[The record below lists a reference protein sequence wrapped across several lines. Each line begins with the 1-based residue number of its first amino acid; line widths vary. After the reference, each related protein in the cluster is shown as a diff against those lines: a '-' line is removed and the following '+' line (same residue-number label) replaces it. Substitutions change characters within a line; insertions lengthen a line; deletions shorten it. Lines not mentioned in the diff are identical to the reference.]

1 MKIKSQVRSMFQPL
15 QRCLLPLCAAALLAS
30 TPAFAQSTWTGL
42 GADNNWSTSGNWDV
56 APTFPTNLIF
66 AGTTQLNPNND
77 LTGGSFGVEVGT
89 NSGSAITFDAA
100 AGAFTLGGN
109 PITLKGGVNFNGNP
123 ATVVTQTISMPI
135 YLNGQNAEFN
145 TPSNGVFYVN
155 GGIAGVT
162 ANAISLSGYGRTILG
177 GVNSFQSGVYV
188 AGGTLQLDVDNAIN
202 SSAGAW
208 GVADYTGPGP
218 AILDLAG
225 HTQTSY
231 LYLQLGNT
239 VPLTNGLQN
248 LVIDSVGGGK
258 LITAGNQII
267 AAPGGSDN
275 YNGLNGL
282 ATIAC
287 DLQLGSTFVGFYL
300 GHNPSNQVD
309 LLISGGI
316 TNTGTFCLFYG
327 NQNSEAPGVV
337 EITSTN
343 NHFLSIGMRNSITLR
358 LGANNTLPPA
368 AGLQLVSQT
377 GGTNKIDLAGNTN
390 TCGSLTLG
398 AGATSKAGSRP
409 SVIDSVG
416 GGVLKLGGAVT
427 YNAGSAA
434 TQNSTSIISATLD
447 LNGANRGFNI
457 ADSTTTP
464 VDLLVTGTIINS
476 AGTPGGV
483 VKNSPGTMVLAGT
496 NSYDGATTVNQ
507 GILQLYVACLN
518 PAAAVSIATS
528 NNAVLNLNFNS
539 TNIVSA
545 FYTNGVAQP
554 NGVYNAANMPGV
566 ISGQGSLQV
575 GAAVTPPTPALL
587 TNSVSG
593 STLTLTWPSGQSWRL
608 VGQTNSLSTGL
619 NPAAS
624 AWFNVPGGID
634 GSNSI
639 SIDPANP
646 TVFYRLVWP

>member
-1 MKIKSQVRSMFQPL
+1 MKKNTSRILAFAL
-15 QRCLLPLCAAALLAS
+15 AAMLFAGS
-30 TPAFAQSTWTGL
+30 SAFAQSTWTGL
-42 GADNNWSTSGNWDV
+42 GSDSNWSTAGNWDV

-89 NSGSAITFDAA
+89 NGGSAITFDAA

-109 PITLKGGVNFNGNP
+109 AITLKGGVNFNGNP

-135 YLNGQNAEFN
+135 YLNGQNADFN
-145 TPSNGVFYVN
+145 TPSNGVIYVN

-177 GVNSFQSGVYV
+177 GGNSFQSTVFV
-188 AGGTLQLDVDNAIN
+188 SGGTLQLDADNAIN
-202 SSAGAW
+202 PVSGW
-208 GVADYTGPGP
+208 GVAETTGPGP
-218 AILDLAG
+218 ATLDLAG
-225 HTQTSY
+225 HTQNTY
-231 LYLQLGNT
+231 GYLQLGANS
-239 VPLTNGLQN
+239 PSTNGLQN
-248 LVIDSVGGGK
+248 QIIDSVGGGK
-258 LITAGNQII
+258 LITTGNQII
-267 AAPGGSDN
+267 AAAGSPN
-275 YNGLNGL
+275 NFNGSNGL

-300 GHNPSNQVD
+300 SHNPSNLVD
-309 LLISGGI
+309 LRISGGI
-316 TNTGTFCLFYG
+316 TNTGSFCLFYG
-327 NQNSEAPGVV
+327 NGNSEAPGVV
-337 EITSTN
+337 EITSTHN
-343 NHFLSIGMRNSITLR
+343 AFPSIGVRNSITLR
-358 LGANNTLPPA
+358 LGANNTLPPTA
-368 AGLQLVSQT
+368 QLTLVSQT

-398 AGATSKAGSRP
+398 AGGTSKAGSRP

-416 GGVLKLGGAVT
+416 GGVLKLGGTVA

-447 LNGANRGFNI
+447 LNGASRGFNI

-464 VDLLVTGTIINS
+464 VDLLVTGKIINS
-476 AGTPGGV
+476 GGTPAGIN
-483 VKNSPGTMVLAGT
+483 KNSSGTMVLAGT

-507 GILQLYVACLN
+507 GTLQLNVACLN
-518 PAAAVSIATS
+518 PAAAVSIATT
-528 NNAVLNLNFNS
+528 NGAQLVLSFPG

-545 FYTNGVAQP
+545 FNTNGVALP
-554 NGVYNAANMPGV
+554 NGVYNAVNMPGV
-566 ISGQGSLQV
+566 ISGSGALQV

-587 TNSVSG
+587 TNNVSG
-593 STLTLTWPSGQSWRL
+593 STLTFTWPSGQNWRL
-608 VGQTNSLSTGL
+608 VGQTNSLATGL
-619 NPAAS
+619 NPATN

-646 TVFYRLVWP
+646 TVFYRLIWP